1 MVPTLK
7 VLILTKLIKKK
18 QTVDR
23 DDIRAAGINENDSP
37 DLQPHAHAS
46 HALDQLPPAHL
57 VQESIGH
64 KSLQSTSR
72 YTHKHPEDRDS
83 EGRSLINIW
92 NYRPD
97 YEQHSAISPDDIW
110 VPQGKTIT
118 IAGRKIRGM
127 VYLGSRGDQDRDS
140 YGDAV
145 IDKSLPV
152 AGGES
157 DIYGSTMSY
166 WPSYCTIDPAARA
179 AYLDWLAG
187 DRSDSHY
194 GMGYIFLYFYG
205 LERRF
210 FLDSPSDAEKKT
222 LIAEVERLLGVY
234 GSRSHSVRNYMSVFL
249 SIASTTMDPNRLI
262 EPRFNV
268 NEYRNSL
275 EIRIAIGRMLRD
287 GQPLSHDWSL
297 CWYGTHPH
305 TRFRTAA
312 KRAFPEF
319 RELFRQVFEKTFPA
333 GFKLSP
339 PPNSLSLTYEAAAG
353 TFSVDLT
360 HFFEDIPDISGMFG
374 PLKEVEE
381 VVEQATDSL
390 DKYSRFLGRD
400 VEGRNTIEA
409 HTLLPASL
417 RSLFPNSATEEFRGW
432 AEDVMKSNKL
442 LTIEKIIEKLTGN
455 LPEKIYKRHLTKAAD
470 ILECFSVGMEPD
482 PRFSLRGPKL
492 GESVVLFELP
502 EHAPAMSEI
511 SEEYRNVLLCI
522 MIGGFIAHA
531 DDSVAEKEKS
541 VLEAIVNTTSVSE
554 IEQIRLLANLR
565 WVLAVPPNLKWL
577 KSCLKNTP
585 EDLRHDMGRIALS
598 MAAIDGVIQPKEIKA
613 IEGLYKVIGLESE
626 SIYADL
632 HTLINSDEPK
642 TILFPREKEKEFAI
656 PPPKRDQPVVL
667 NVDRINT
674 LISDTAQVSALL
686 SDIFNEQEM
695 VEELSQDNSSSDN
708 VIEGLDSD
716 HLALLHELLRQE
728 SWSKSEYAA
737 LVSQFRLM
745 PEGAIETLNEW
756 AFDLFEDIL
765 IDEDERYEL
774 NTEVVIQLLG

>member
-1 MVPTLK
+1 M
-7 VLILTKLIKKK
+7 
-18 QTVDR
+18 
-23 DDIRAAGINENDSP
+23 
-37 DLQPHAHAS
+37 QPRAHAS
-46 HALDQLPPAHL
+46 HALDQKPPAHL

-64 KSLQSTSR
+64 KSLQSASR
-72 YTHKHPEDRDS
+72 YTHKRPEDIDR
-83 EGRSLINIW
+83 EGRRLIDNW

-97 YEQHSAISPDDIW
+97 YEQRSAVNPDDIW

-118 IAGRKIRGM
+118 VAGRKIGGM
-127 VYLGSRGDQDRDS
+127 VYLGSRGDQDWET

-152 AGGES
+152 ARDES
-157 DIYGSTMSY
+157 DIDGNTMSY
-166 WPSYCTIDPAARA
+166 WPSYSTIDPAARA

-234 GSRSHSVRNYMSVFL
+234 GSRSYSVRDYMSVFL
-249 SIASTTMDPNRLI
+249 SVASATMDPNQLI

-319 RELFRQVFEKTFPA
+319 RELFRQMFEKTFPA
-333 GFKLSP
+333 GFKLP
-339 PPNSLSLTYEAAAG
+339 PSPNSLSLTYEAAAG

-360 HFFEDIPDISGMFG
+360 HFFEDVPDISGMFG
-374 PLKEVEE
+374 PLEDVEE
-381 VVEQATDSL
+381 IVEQATDSL

-400 VEGRNTIEA
+400 IEGRNTIEA
-409 HTLLPASL
+409 HALLPASL
-417 RSLFPNSATEEFRGW
+417 RPLFPNSATEEFRGW
-432 AEDVMKSNKL
+432 AENVMKSNNLVK
-442 LTIEKIIEKLTGN
+442 IEKIIEKLTGN
-455 LPEKIYKRHLTKAAD
+455 LPEKIYKQHLIKAAD
-470 ILECFSVGMEPD
+470 LLACLSIGMEPD
-482 PRFSLRGPKL
+482 PRFSLRGPKI
-492 GESVVLFELP
+492 GEPVVLFELP
-502 EHAPAMSEI
+502 EHAPAINEI

-531 DDSVAEKEKS
+531 DDSIAEMEKS
-541 VLEAIVNTTSVSE
+541 VLEAIVNTTSVSD

-577 KSCLKNTP
+577 KSCLKNTS

-598 MAAIDGVIQPKEIKA
+598 IAAIDGVVQPKEIRA

-632 HTLINSDEPK
+632 HTLVDSDEPK
-642 TILFPREKEKEFAI
+642 TILLPREKEKEFAI
-656 PPPKRDQPVVL
+656 PQPKKDQTIVL
-667 NVDRINT
+667 DIDRINA

-686 SDIFNEQEM
+686 SDIFNEQDL
-695 VEELSQDNSSSDN
+695 VEELSQDTSSSDN
-708 VIEGLDSD
+708 IFEGLDSD

-728 SWSKSEYAA
+728 SWNTSEYTA
-737 LVSQFRLM
+737 LVSQHKLM

-756 AFDLFEDIL
+756 SFDHFEDIL
-765 IDEDERYEL
+765 IDEDECYEL
-774 NTEVVIQLLG
+774 NTEIVIQLLG